1 MSSNLR
7 IIFWYWVPCFRAFF
21 LKKSTL
27 ALLKAMVT
35 LTLSWLN
42 ASSWGGGRKSS
53 IIRSLP
59 RGSFVYLIF
68 SFIDCLSSSPIT
80 GAKDSDLRSQLLERV
95 ENLQARATKVLVVA
109 GDDGEVV
116 PAGGG
121 CDVAVFNRHAP
132 ARPLQ
137 LPLLFGPNVCDR
149 SVEAEDSS
157 VQRSHKTSQPSLQRL
172 PLPPLSAAH
181 PIGKLRKD
189 HRAGVAVVLFGL
201 EPIYHAWVAAALRG
215 LPQDVGVQQPA
226 HNLDRKY
233 SRRRGG
239 RSSIGTGQALS
250 TFNQFGFDAI
260 RRHIKASSSASK
272 STRKWSPGLAG
283 TAAGTVNRRFES
295 SVTIMV
301 GYSHY
306 TPTVSTGGIGACLWC
321 ETQISSSIF
330 PLFQHSSISIF
341 QSSIPKG
348 ESQ

>member
-1 MSSNLR
+1 MSSSLR
-7 IIFWYWVPCFRAFF
+7 IIFWYWVPCFLASF

-59 RGSFVYLIF
+59 RGSFVYFIF
-68 SFIDCLSSSPIT
+68 SFIDSFSSSPIT
-80 GAKDSDLRSQLLERV
+80 GTKNPDLRSQLLERI
-95 ENLQARATKVLVVA
+95 ENLEARTAKVSVITC
-109 GDDGEVV
+109 DDGEVIPTGRSRNV
-116 PAGGG
+116 T
-121 CDVAVFNRHAP
+121 VFNRHAQ
-132 ARPLQ
+132 ARLLQ
-137 LPLLFGPNVCDR
+137 FALLFSPNVRNR
-149 SVEAEDSS
+149 SVEAENPS
-157 VQRSHKTSQPSLQRL
+157 VQRSYKTGQPSLQCL
-172 PLPPLSAAH
+172 PLPPLFGAH
-181 PIGKLRKD
+181 PVGKLGKD
-189 HRAGVAVVLFGL
+189 HRAGVAVVLFSL
-201 EPIYHAWVAAALRG
+201 EPSYHARVAVALRG
-215 LPQDVGVQQPA
+215 LTQHIGIQQPA

-239 RSSIGTGQALS
+239 RSSMGTGQALS
-250 TFNQFGFDAI
+250 TFNQFGFDAM